1 MNWRNQIDEWDEELY
16 EDRPRKSKLPKM
28 KDVEKSLASK
38 KRKDIENKQ

>member
-16 EDRPRKSKLPKM
+16 KDRPREGKLPKM